1 MCEVKQT
8 EQAGGREEE
17 ERQHCVGVRIG
28 KLSVLSGFHPRLHR
42 DIRVWWLSDMMDDVG
57 LDLL

>member
-42 DIRVWWLSDMMDDVG
+42 DIRVW
-57 LDLL
+57 